1 MSRLDVLFDLISQG
15 KVFADVGCD
24 HGYIAEMVL
33 KSNKYEKV
41 ILSDIS
47 SKSLEKAVNL
57 LQGYG
62 DRVKFIVSDGFSS
75 YDELPD
81 EAIIAGMGGEEIVKI
96 LSGKILPNKL
106 VLAPQKNTYK
116 VRRLLLDS
124 GYKILKDFT
133 FYSQGKFYDAI
144 KAEKGEDFYTPD
156 ELIFGRD
163 NVKYRP
169 DGFIKKVEFDINLLN
184 KIICDEN
191 ASNLTKETAK
201 IKLIKLKEFLK

>member
-1 MSRLDVLFDLISQG
+1 MSRLDILFDLISQG

-75 YDELPD
+75 FSELPD

-144 KAEKGEDFYTPD
+144 KAEKGEDFYTTD

-163 NVKYRP
+163 NVRYKP

-184 KIICDEN
+184 KIISDEN

>member
-1 MSRLDVLFDLISQG
+1 MSRLDILFDLISQG

>member
-1 MSRLDVLFDLISQG
+1 MSRLDILFNLIG
-15 KVFADVGCD
+15 EGEVFADVGCD
-24 HGYIAEMVL
+24 HGYIAEMVI
-33 KSNKYEKV
+33 KSGKYKRV

-47 SKSLEKAVNL
+47 AKSLEKAINL
-57 LQGYG
+57 LSSYG
-62 DRVKFIVSDGFSS
+62 DKVKFVVTDGFSG
-75 YDELPD
+75 YDEVPD

-116 VRRLLLDS
+116 VRKTLLDG

-144 KAEKGEDFYTPD
+144 KAEKGVDSYTPD

-163 NVKYRP
+163 NVREKP
-169 DGFIKKVEFDINLLN
+169 EGFIKKIRFDIDLLN
-184 KIICDEN
+184 GIISDEK
-191 ASNLTKETAK
+191 ASKLSKETAK
-201 IKLIKLKEFLK
+201 IKLTKLKEFIK

>member
-1 MSRLDVLFDLISQG
+1 MSRLDILFDLISQG

-163 NVKYRP
+163 NVKYKP